1 MVKRIRTLLT
11 LFLLVMGT
19 TMSWAEFKD
28 FEINLTEA
36 APDAGNASA
45 IPSAF
50 LPEGVTQISYPGDR
64 TAAYDDD
71 NGYQHGWQYAAFQF
85 AVDGPVDIIIG
96 GCQYSNVN
104 ATITD
109 VNDNV
114 LAELDT
120 KSIGCGGSAWYR
132 YKGKAATLKVYCG
145 QYCPSIKVQNPTKDS
160 FEASW
165 DWTKEPD
172 ALYKTINS
180 SVGWLLADNGIS
192 MYVDASKGKLS
203 DNGGKAQCVNNTR
216 LLVPVYGSDD
226 EISVIGW
233 GGIYTS
239 YSIHGVNYT
248 GNATVTVD
256 ADDVKQGYIVI
267 TGTSDNNYIKT
278 ITLKHTASAANP
290 VAFEDFKIDFRS
302 NPFTVVLPA
311 SSGLPACVTSIDAG
325 TYHGNQ
331 HGAQFATITVKVD
344 GPVKFTIGGCRY
356 TKENATVSVT
366 GGAPIELDQVN
377 ADCDGGGVGNGYSKN
392 VVYRYNSET
401 PATLTFNLGEYCPY
415 FFAEKYEYIPDVKVT
430 YYDTNG
436 TKVIGTETVEGG
448 SALKFKYGESDVAV
462 SSGKKFRGWYDG
474 NTTSAKPVEEGVAL
488 TANMK
493 LYAKTTPI
501 EVATTTST
509 HTYDLT
515 KANWYQNEHD
525 LIEINGGNY
534 YNDGSHG
541 WIVSAGSTVKL
552 KVAGDALISI
562 SCCEYA
568 HKKTMTLTDASNKV
582 IGEANAKVAVD
593 GEVVSF
599 KYTGGATTLT
609 LTFAGVAYIHNI
621 SVEHIVPV
629 AFKPFKINFRTNPYT
644 ILAPEGGLP
653 DNVSITGGKFNN
665 EGSSNEEN
673 RHGYQNVMM
682 TVKTD
687 RPVKFTISK
696 CFYADKATVSVDG
709 GAPTV
714 IETNAETCDSQTSYD
729 KYVTYIYEGTGNAV
743 LKFNLCGFC
752 HYFFAEELSGVKYD
766 ETTNTYM
773 VAAGNA
779 NQLKDAISEANA
791 TGNVA
796 IYLPNGIYDL
806 GKDINTAINGNNIA
820 IIGESRDGVIIK
832 NAPTEEGLDK
842 SATLKNTSTGLY
854 LQDLTIQCNAPYNAV
869 AQAERGVALW
879 DKGTKTI
886 CKNVYLKG
894 KQDVYY
900 SNGAEGMIAYFE
912 GGKIEGAVDF
922 LCGSGNVLF
931 NSVTLNVVSGTNSGN
946 IIAAP
951 STYASENGYVFA
963 NCLVTGNSNY
973 YFARGWKAHEQAS
986 SAATFIATNMMSAPN
1001 SAYWGATMGEGMTR
1015 RFSAFDASGNVVKID
1030 AAVKPE
1036 IITKASLVAFAGSWD
1051 PAAIIS
1057 QHKPIKTNGAG
1068 WASYT
1073 AFTDVVINGA
1083 DVKAYVARKINAK
1096 TVTLESIDGNKIPAG
1111 TPVFIYGAD
1120 NSKYYVN
1127 GVVAGSVSGKNH
1139 LKPVLFDTTLKSG
1152 SKAFVIGTRDGVCGL
1167 YSVNSNILV
1176 PAGKCYLDATGYS
1189 LELAK
1194 DGLEIEIL
1202 DAETTGIG
1210 NVGVEADD
1218 DATRYNL
1225 AGQKVGKDYKGI
1237 VVRKDGKKYLAK

>member
-36 APDAGNASA
+36 KAAAGNSSQISA
-45 IPSAF
+45 EY
-50 LPEGVTQISYPGDR
+50 LPEGVIQIFYGGDR
-64 TAAYDDD
+64 TAMY
-71 NGYQHGWQYAAFQF
+71 NGGQHGWQYAAFQF
-85 AVDGPVDIIIG
+85 DVDGPVDIIIG
-96 GCQYSNVN
+96 GCQHSNVN

-109 VNDNV
+109 IEGSFSK
-114 LAELDT
+114 ELDT
-120 KSIGCGGSAWYR
+120 KTIGCGGVAI
-132 YKGKAATLKVYCG
+132 YKYTGKATTLKVYCG
-145 QYCPSIKVQNPTKDS
+145 QYCPTIKVQSPTKES

-165 DWTKEPD
+165 DWTQEPD
-172 ALYKTINS
+172 ALYKVINY
-180 SVGWLLADNGIS
+180 SVGWLSADNGIS
-192 MYVDASKGKLS
+192 MYVDASNGKLAE
-203 DNGGKAQCVNNTR
+203 NNGKAQFNANTR
-216 LLVPVYGSDD
+216 LLVPVYGADD
-226 EISVIGW
+226 EITVIGYPN
-233 GGIYTS
+233 GKT
-239 YSIHGVNYT
+239 VMYT
-248 GNATVTVD
+248 GFSVHGKEYTTDLKNYKVRAE
-256 ADDVKQGYIVI
+256 DVKQGYIVI
-267 TGTSDNNYIKT
+267 TSTGDNKYLKT
-278 ITLKHTASAANP
+278 VTLKHTASASTP
-290 VAFEDFKIDFRS
+290 DVAFEDFKIDFRT
-302 NPFTVVLPA
+302 NPYTVVLPTD
-311 SSGLPACVTSIDAG
+311 GTLPACVTSFNAG
-325 TYHGNQ
+325 SYYDGQ
-331 HGAQFATITVKVD
+331 HGTMYGTITVKVD
-344 GPVKFTIGGCRY
+344 GPVKFSIGGCRY
-356 TKENATVSVT
+356 ATNKIASVSVD
-366 GGAPIELDQVN
+366 GDDPIDIDTKA
-377 ADCDGGGVGNGYSKN
+377 ADCANGFGTYTN
-392 VVYRYNSET
+392 HAVYRYNKET
-401 PATLTFNLGEYCPY
+401 PATLTFELGQYCPY
-415 FFAEKYEYIPDVKVT
+415 FIAEKCELVNDVKVS
-430 YYDTNG
+430 YYNTNG
-436 TKVIGTETVEGG
+436 SFIGEETVEGN
-448 SALKFKYGESDVAV
+448 SALKFKYGAANVTV
-462 SSGKKFRGWYDG
+462 PSGEKFRGWYDA
-474 NTTSAKPVEEGVAL
+474 SKKLVEEGVAL
-488 TANMK
+488 TADIK

-525 LIEINGGNY
+525 LIDINGGNY
-534 YNDGSHG
+534 YDDGSHG

-552 KVAGDALISI
+552 KVAGDALISV
-562 SCCEYA
+562 SCCKWA
-568 HKKTMTLTDASNKV
+568 HSANMTLTDASNKV

-593 GEVVSF
+593 GEAVSF
-599 KYTGGATTLT
+599 KYTGSATTLT

-621 SVEHIVPV
+621 SVEHVAPV

-644 ILAPEGGLP
+644 VLAPEGGLP
-653 DNVSITGGKFNN
+653 DNVSITGGKFHN
-665 EGSSNEEN
+665 EGSSNEQN
-673 RHGYQNVMM
+673 QHGYQNVTM

-687 RPVKFTISK
+687 RPVKFTIAVCK
-696 CFYADKATVSVDG
+696 FTDKATVSVDG

-729 KYVTYIYEGTGNAV
+729 KYITYIYEGTGNAV
-743 LKFNLCGFC
+743 LKFNLGQYCP
-752 HYFFAEELSGVKYD
+752 YFFAEEWSGVKYD

-791 TGNVA
+791 TGNVT

-806 GKDINTAINGNNIA
+806 GEDINTAINGNNIA

-832 NAPTEEGLDK
+832 NTPAEEGLDK
-842 SATLKNTSTGLY
+842 TATLKNTSTGLY
-854 LQDLTIQCNAPYNAV
+854 LQDVTIQCYAPYNAT

-879 DKGTKTI
+879 DLGTKTI

-973 YFARGWKAHEQAS
+973 YLARGWKAHEQAS

-1073 AFTDVVINGA
+1073 AFTDVVINGT

-1176 PAGKCYLDATGYS
+1176 PAGKCYLDATGCS

>member
-1 MVKRIRTLLT
+1 
-11 LFLLVMGT
+11 
-19 TMSWAEFKD
+19 MSWAEFKD

-36 APDAGNASA
+36 TAAAGNSSQISA
-45 IPSAF
+45 EY
-50 LPEGVTQISYPGDR
+50 LPEGVTQIFYGGDR
-64 TAAYDDD
+64 TAAY
-71 NGYQHGWQYAAFQF
+71 NGGQHGWQYAAFQF
-85 AVDGPVDIIIG
+85 DVDGPVDIIIG
-96 GCQYSNVN
+96 GCQHSNVN

-120 KSIGCGGSAWYR
+120 KSIGCGGSALYR

-172 ALYKTINS
+172 ALYKTINY

-203 DNGGKAQCVNNTR
+203 DNGGKAQCVNNTH

-233 GGIYTS
+233 GGSYTS

-401 PATLTFNLGEYCPY
+401 PATLTFNLGQYCPY

-474 NTTSAKPVEEGVAL
+474 NTTSAKPVEEGIAL
-488 TANMK
+488 TADIK
-493 LYAKTTPI
+493 LYAK
-501 EVATTTST
+501 ATVEEKATATST

-525 LIEINGGNY
+525 LIEIAGGKYCNNHGWDIANGGT
-534 YNDGSHG
+534 
-541 WIVSAGSTVKL
+541 IKL
-552 KVAGDALISI
+552 QVAGDALISVSRCQFGSGTTI
-562 SCCEYA
+562 VA
-568 HKKTMTLTDASNKV
+568 TDASNKV
-582 IGEANAKVAVD
+582 IATLDAKAASDGGEA
-593 GEVVSF
+593 SF
-599 KYTGGATTLT
+599 KYVGKATTLT
-609 LTFAGVAYIHNI
+609 LTFAQQTYLHGV
-621 SVEHIVPV
+621 SVEHFVPV
-629 AFKPFKINFRTNPYT
+629 TFEPFKINFRTNPYT
-644 ILAPEGGLP
+644 VISPKSGLP
-653 DNVSITGGKFNN
+653 KNVNITSGKFHN
-665 EGSSNEEN
+665 EGLGNEQN
-673 RHGYQNVMM
+673 QHGYEGVTM
-682 TVKTD
+682 TVMVD
-687 RPVKFTISK
+687 RPVKFTIGK
-696 CFYADKATVSVDG
+696 CKFTDIATVSVDG
-709 GAPTV
+709 GAPTD
-714 IETNAETCDSQTSYD
+714 IKTSIDEDCDSQTSYD
-729 KYVTYIYEGTGNAV
+729 KYVTYIYEGTENAV
-743 LKFNLCGFC
+743 LKFSLGKYCP
-752 HYFFAEELSGVKYD
+752 YFFAEEWSGVQYD
-766 ETTNTYM
+766 EATKTYS

-779 NQLKDAISEANA
+779 AQLKDAISAANA
-791 TGNVA
+791 TGDVT
-796 IYLPNGIYDL
+796 IYLPNGTYDL
-806 GKDINTAINGNNIA
+806 GSDVNTVIQANNIA

-832 NAPTEEGLDK
+832 NSPKEEGLDK
-842 SATLKNTSTGLY
+842 TATLKNTSTGLY
-854 LQDLTIQCNAPYNAV
+854 LQDVTIQCYAPYDAST
-869 AQAERGVALW
+869 AAERGVALW
-879 DKGTKTI
+879 DCGTKTI

-894 KQDVYY
+894 KQDTYY

-922 LCGSGNVLF
+922 ICGSGNVLF
-931 NSVTLNVVSGTNSGN
+931 NSVTLNVIATEHTQSGGC
-946 IIAAP
+946 IAAP
-951 STYASENGYVFA
+951 STYSSENGYVFA
-963 NCLVTGNSNY
+963 NCLVTAAGSQKDTY
-973 YFARGWKAHEQAS
+973 YLARGWQNSPAALFVLTKFAANPS
-986 SAATFIATNMMSAPN
+986 SK
-1001 SAYWGATMGEGMTR
+1001 YWGDNINALTSR
-1015 RFSAFDASGNVVKID
+1015 RFAAYSTGAQNDPDATSIS
-1030 AAVKPE
+1030 
-1036 IITKASLVAFAGSWD
+1036 KASLTGFASGWD
-1051 PAAIIS
+1051 PAEIIS
-1057 QHKPIKTNGAG
+1057 QHSPIKTNAAG

-1073 AFTDVVINGA
+1073 AFTDVYIKGS
-1083 DVKAYVARKINAK
+1083 DVKAYTAIQINKNSVLLK
-1096 TVTLESIDGNKIPAG
+1096 TIDDKVIPAG
-1111 TPVFIYGAD
+1111 TAVFVKGAE
-1120 NSKYYVN
+1120 KTAYYVN
-1127 GVVAGSVSGKNH
+1127 GALVGSPIIKNY
-1139 LKPVLFDTTLKSG
+1139 LKPVLFDQLLTS
-1152 SKAFVIGTRDGVCGL
+1152 SSNAFVIGTKDGQPGL
-1167 YSVNSNILV
+1167 YRVSPSLLI
-1176 PAGKCYLDATGYS
+1176 PAGKCYLDASSAS
-1189 LELAK
+1189 LALAK
-1194 DGLEIEIL
+1194 EQLEFVFAEG
-1202 DAETTGIG
+1202 ETTGIDNVVAGSDG
-1210 NVGVEADD
+1210 N
-1218 DATRYNL
+1218 ATRYNL
-1225 AGQKVGKDYKGI
+1225 AGQKVGNDYKGI
-1237 VVRKDGKKYLAK
+1237 VVKGGKKYLAK